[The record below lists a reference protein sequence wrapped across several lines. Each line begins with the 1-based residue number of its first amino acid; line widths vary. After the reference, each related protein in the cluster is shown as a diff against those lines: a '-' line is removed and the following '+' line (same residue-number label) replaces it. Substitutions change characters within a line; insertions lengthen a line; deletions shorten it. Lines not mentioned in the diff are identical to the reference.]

1 MYNCNNHSYNR
12 PDTVR
17 LTKDDVTKN
26 VDDSMDTMDM
36 YQLFAN
42 QENNSNVEAKSSES
56 SKSPSPDTRYLFTI
70 HSLSDVIMLRQI
82 MLSSFFCAVNSRST
96 SRQRRKLPMWMHL

>member
-1 MYNCNNHSYNR
+1 MISFNLFCR
-12 PDTVR
+12 PDTVK

-42 QENNSNVEAKSSES
+42 QENKNMDTLKSSES
-56 SKSPSPDTRYLFTI
+56 SKSPSPDTRC
-70 HSLSDVIMLRQI
+70 LSII
-82 MLSSFFCAVNSRST
+82 
-96 SRQRRKLPMWMHL
+96 

>member
-1 MYNCNNHSYNR
+1 MYLDTYILIYNR

-26 VDDSMDTMDM
+26 IDDSMDTMDM

-42 QENNSNVEAKSSES
+42 QENNGNNNMETLKSSES
-56 SKSPSPDTRYLFTI
+56 SKSPSPDTKYLFI
-70 HSLSDVIMLRQI
+70 I
-82 MLSSFFCAVNSRST
+82 
-96 SRQRRKLPMWMHL
+96 